1 MVLTVA
7 DMRHAEFWRAAC
19 RAVPEISPA
28 ANYQVWHFGDSEPL
42 ARELAELVLRGAKRA
57 TAGLLWDAENDPNAM
72 PVLGGYSVVTDH
84 AGAPLMVIRTT
95 GFEIRPYAA
104 VDAGFAAAEGE
115 GDSSLEYW
123 RAAHWDY
130 FSRRCAAIRRVPS
143 EDMPVILERFELL
156 YPSQGG
162 MGDR

>member
-7 DMRHAEFWRAAC
+7 DMRHAEFWSAAC

-28 ANYQVWHFGDSEPL
+28 AGYQVWHFGDSEPL
-42 ARELAELVLRGAKRA
+42 ARELADLVLRGAKRA

-72 PVLGGYSVVTDH
+72 PVLDGYSVVTDH

-95 GFEIRPYAA
+95 GFEIRSYAA
-104 VDAGFAAAEGE
+104 VDADFAAAEGE
-115 GDSSLEYW
+115 GDGSLEYW

-130 FSRRCAAIRRVPS
+130 FSRRCAAIGRLPS
-143 EDMPVILERFELL
+143 EDMPIILERFEML
-156 YPSQGG
+156 YPLQGG
-162 MGDR
+162 MADR